1 MKKKNNIFSLI
12 GTILLNLSFLA
23 MIIFFISTQIQVEQA
38 TSQFV
43 IIEGEVFY
51 QKEKD
56 GIIDTFISAG
66 NEDVA
71 GGLKTWKV
79 HGDIQRDTGTH
90 ITMLVQMIN
99 PDNSEFKVVE
109 VSKFKLEKREEGFF
123 ADS

>member
-66 NEDVA
+66 DEDIA
-71 GGLKTWKV
+71 CGLKTWKV
-79 HGDIQRDTGTH
+79 HDDIRRDIGTH

-99 PDNSEFKVVE
+99 PDNSEYKVVD
-109 VSKFKLEKREEGFF
+109 VSKFKLEKKEEGFF